1 MSKEEQINL
10 LKRRNDKIMKI
21 KTEVNELEIKH
32 IMERSKRTNVLK
44 EIRKSNF

>member
-21 KTEVNELEIKH
+21 KTEVNEPEIKH
-32 IMERSKRTNVLK
+32 IMERSKRTKVLK
-44 EIRKSNF
+44 EIRNTNF

>member
-1 MSKEEQINL
+1 MSKEEQIN

-21 KTEVNELEIKH
+21 KTEANELEIKH
-32 IMERSKRTNVLK
+32 TMERSKRTKTLK